1 MMRLS
6 PRYCH
11 ALMTDQSPT
20 DDATLLAQI
29 AQQNQVALSALYDRY
44 AKLVY
49 SLAFKS
55 LGSVEE
61 AEEVVLDLFAQVWRI
76 AGRYDPAKGRADSW
90 LLMLARSR
98 LMDRLRALQRSHK
111 VIAASRELAKDLPPV
126 PNNDPFNDA
135 LLSERRCQVI
145 AALETLPAE
154 QRLTI
159 ELAYYQGLTQREIAD
174 QMSVSL
180 GTVKTRIRLGLNKL
194 RMTIEHGD

>member
-1 MMRLS
+1 
-6 PRYCH
+6 
-11 ALMTDQSPT
+11 MTDQSPA

-98 LMDRLRALQRSHK
+98 LMDRLRALQRSHR
-111 VIAASRELAKDLPPV
+111 VATASRELAKDLPAV

-135 LLSERRCQVI
+135 LLSERRRQVI
-145 AALETLPAE
+145 AALETLPTE

-159 ELAYYQGLTQREIAD
+159 ELAYYQGLTQQEIAD
-174 QMSVSL
+174 QMNVSL
-180 GTVKTRIRLGLNKL
+180 GTVKTRIRLGLTKL
-194 RMTIEHGD
+194 RTAIGRWD

>member
-6 PRYCH
+6 LYHCH
-11 ALMTDQSPT
+11 ALMTDQSPA

-98 LMDRLRALQRSHK
+98 LMDRLRALQRSHR
-111 VIAASRELAKDLPPV
+111 VATASRELAKDLPAV

-135 LLSERRCQVI
+135 LLSERRRQVI
-145 AALETLPAE
+145 AALETLPTE

-159 ELAYYQGLTQREIAD
+159 ELAYYQGLTQQEIAD
-174 QMSVSL
+174 QMNVSL
-180 GTVKTRIRLGLNKL
+180 GTVKTRIRLGLTKL
-194 RMTIEHGD
+194 RTAIGRWD